1 MMDNIMNLMLNEQ
14 QEHGTLSE
22 NINCKS
28 DILWYEISIK
38 LKGMVSQEA
47 YKMINEMAN
56 CLGDLLALYEEREY
70 KTGVKDGIKLIDSIK
85 RL

>member
-1 MMDNIMNLMLNEQ
+1 MMDNIMDLMLNEQ

-28 DILWYEISIK
+28 DILWHEISIK

-47 YKMINEMAN
+47 YKMINEMEN
-56 CLGDLLALYEEREY
+56 CLGDLLALYEERGY